1 MKFLINKASSFKY
14 EEYIEI
20 NSLEELK
27 NLSDK
32 YNEELVINF
41 NFTSGLGRIIIY
53 DDYLE

>member
-1 MKFLINKASSFKY
+1 MKFLLNKASSFTY

-20 NSLEELK
+20 NNLEELK
-27 NLSDK
+27 ALSDK

-41 NFTSGLGRIIIY
+41 NFNKEFGKIIIY